1 VSGVVYI
8 CAAGHCGSTLLDML
22 IGSHS
27 RAASL
32 GEIAHLPKNLALG
45 TMCSCGQPVRAC
57 PLWGA
62 VLEDLAA
69 RFGQDYL
76 GDPYALVL
84 GYPNPVDIVDPKRH
98 TPWYRVW
105 RRLIL
110 GLRYAQFGIESPLV
124 RSLVDRL
131 DPTVRHSFAVYDLVR
146 TRLDADWVVDS
157 SKSYVKAIA
166 LYRSD
171 PDRVRVI
178 LLSRDG
184 RGVLYS
190 MLKRRFD
197 KRQSIRNWKRYYER
211 CSTLLDRYVDSR
223 HLLKL
228 RYEELVTS
236 PGTALNRVCDWLALP
251 YEPTMLDFAARTH
264 HITNGNNMRFARD
277 SVIRADLEWQ
287 ELLAQDDRADFQR
300 AAGDLNARLGYE

>member
-1 VSGVVYI
+1 VVYI

-32 GEIAHLPKNLALG
+32 GEIAHLPKNLALN
-45 TMCSCGQPVRAC
+45 TLCSCGRPVRGC
-57 PLWGA
+57 PLWNA
-62 VLEDLAA
+62 VLEGLGE
-69 RFGQDYL
+69 RFGCDYER
-76 GDPYALVL
+76 DPYALVL

-98 TPWYRVW
+98 TAFYRV
-105 RRLIL
+105 RRRMIL
-110 GLRYAQFGIESPLV
+110 GLRYAQFGVGSPFL

-131 DPTVRHSFAVYDLVR
+131 DPTVRHSFALYDLVR
-146 TRLDADWVVDS
+146 SHLGVDWVVDS

-190 MLKRRFD
+190 MLKRRFG
-197 KRQSIRNWKRYYER
+197 KQQSIRNWKRYYQR
-211 CSTLLDRYVDSR
+211 CATLLDRHVDSR

-228 RYEELVTS
+228 RYEEIVTRPS
-236 PGTALNRVCDWLALP
+236 VALTRICDWLAFP
-251 YEPTMLDFAARTH
+251 YEPTMLDFAAQTH
-264 HITNGNNMRFARD
+264 HITNGNNMRFAQN

-287 ELLAQDDRADFQR
+287 DLLQRDDRADFQR
-300 AAGDLNARLGYE
+300 VAGDLNARLGYE